1 MRNSIRGLWCV
12 LILSFCHG
20 LYAGELYDELS
31 GKPAKKILFSLF
43 AKESFNQ
50 EEVKDLDQLWLDY
63 NFSEQDVALAFRSYQ
78 NKYPIQMTAYQ
89 EVILWHT
96 DKDVIPSTTTPEEFA
111 QVGQLFHQ
119 KAELFGGTVRLIGGF
134 LNHEQ
139 PYRKGLCRWIAPNT
153 FSMLYVV
160 RLAREPYF
168 GPYFP
173 QDGGTI
179 VSQTLH

>member
-1 MRNSIRGLWCV
+1 ML
-12 LILSFCHG
+12 
-20 LYAGELYDELS
+20 
-31 GKPAKKILFSLF
+31 
-43 AKESFNQ
+43 
-50 EEVKDLDQLWLDY
+50 
-63 NFSEQDVALAFRSYQ
+63 FRS
-78 NKYPIQMTAYQ
+78 
-89 EVILWHT
+89 
-96 DKDVIPSTTTPEEFA
+96 
-111 QVGQLFHQ
+111 QLFHQ
-119 KAELFGGTVRLIGGF
+119 KAALFGGTVRLIGGF
-134 LNHEQ
+134 LNDEE

>member
-1 MRNSIRGLWCV
+1 MRHSLRSLLCV
-12 LILSFCHG
+12 LNLSFGHG
-20 LYAGELYDELS
+20 LYAGELYDQLA
-31 GKPAKKILFSLF
+31 GKPGKKVLFSLF

-50 EEVKDLDQLWLDY
+50 EDVKDLDQLWLDY
-63 NFSEQDVALAFRSYQ
+63 NFSEQDVASAFRSYQ
-78 NKYPIQMTAYQ
+78 NKYPIQMNAYQ

-119 KAELFGGTVRLIGGF
+119 KAALFGGTVRLIGGF
-134 LNHEQ
+134 LNDEE